1 MAIDWSTT
9 ELSAGLAG
17 YNLPSTSDLQ
27 GRYTDLLA
35 ADVDVSQLF
44 VRLDGLETYVE
55 TWDIEAGVWLVVAV
69 VRLVDEILTEYKTDE
84 NLPIYGGDPTA
95 EMMILVALDKEQE
108 IVHRLW
114 TAYQELYDILAR
126 TQRKAGN
133 RYWHRRATVQN
144 FPQLMIEVEDSDSA
158 EEDPDVV

>member
-1 MAIDWSTT
+1 MTIDWSET
-9 ELSAGLAG
+9 ELAAGLAN
-17 YNLPSTSDLQ
+17 YNLQTTDVMQTQYADLQ
-27 GRYTDLLA
+27 AQDI
-35 ADVDVSQLF
+35 DVAQLF

-55 TWDIEAGVWLVVAV
+55 TWDLEAGVWLAVAV
-69 VRLVDEILTEYKTDE
+69 VRLIEEILVEYKTE
-84 NLPIYGGDPTA
+84 HGLPVYGGDPTT
-95 EMMILVALDKEQE
+95 ELILLVPLAQEQE

-144 FPQLMIEVEDSDSA
+144 FPQLMIEIEDSDSA
-158 EEDPDVV
+158 EETPDE